1 VSLAL
6 GRFMRALLFEVSP
19 IDAPTLIVVPL
30 TLVVATA
37 ACVLPAFR
45 ASRVEPAARLRA
57 E

>member
-1 VSLAL
+1 
-6 GRFMRALLFEVSP
+6 MSP